1 MGAGG
6 SSTKDKSDKTE
17 KEKDRVLAKH
27 DKAPSSST
35 FLLLGT
41 MGVGKSTIAKQ
52 MQISFGSGFEQGDMA
67 ENRASIVKNVVAST
81 MTVIKEAPEDSFPES
96 VYTHLDTVA
105 ENNDVTS
112 PDDMALLKEALIGIW
127 KDEAFLKA
135 FDSFKPKSYSH
146 ELEYNAACWFKN
158 KLDAILE
165 ETYSPT
171 NEDVVKCRS
180 MTTTMKDTTFFYNEK
195 EFLLRDVGGQVQ
207 YRNQWKEAFAGA
219 QVVLYIVSLDDFHK
233 ESRKEKDGGEEST
246 SNRLVESRTLF
257 KDIVNSET
265 MGSVPYVLIFNK
277 TDLFA
282 ESLKTKP
289 LSICPIFSKAE
300 GQREGENFEEYTQ
313 RCHRYIRAYFSKVID
328 EKCAGGKGDKRPS
341 SHGSASSVVVS
352 VNSYFT
358 CATDT
363 ELFKSVMERSL
374 VAIWKLMETRLTKAG
389 F

>member
-1 MGAGG
+1 MGSGG
-6 SSTKDKSDKTE
+6 SSAKDNASSAAKSHE
-17 KEKDRVLAKH
+17 KHEKPA
-27 DKAPSSST
+27 AGSNT

-52 MQISFGSGFEQGDMA
+52 MQISFGSGFEEGDRT
-67 ENRASIVKNVVAST
+67 ENRKSIIKNVVSST
-81 MTVIKEAPEDSFPES
+81 MTVIKEAPADLFPDG
-96 VYTHLDTVA
+96 VYTHMDTIA

-112 PDDMALLKEALIGIW
+112 PEDMALLKEALLAIW
-127 KDEAFLKA
+127 KDESFLKA
-135 FDSFKPKSYSH
+135 FGAFKPKSYSH
-146 ELEYNAACWFKN
+146 ELEYNATCWFKN

-165 ETYSPT
+165 ENYSPT
-171 NEDVVKCRS
+171 DEDIVKSRS
-180 MTTTMKDTTFFYNEK
+180 MTTNVKDTTFFYNEK

-207 YRNQWKEAFAGA
+207 YRNQWKEAFSGA

-233 ESRKEKDGGEEST
+233 ESRKEKDDGVEST

-282 ESLKTKP
+282 ESLKTKS
-289 LSICPIFSKAE
+289 LSQCPIFSKAE
-300 GQREGENFEEYTQ
+300 GQRESESFEEYTE
-313 RCHRYIRAYFSKVID
+313 RCQRYIRSYFSKVVE
-328 EKCAGGKGDKRPS
+328 EKGGKNEKRPS
-341 SHGSASSVVVS
+341 MGSQEIIISVH
-352 VNSYFT
+352 SYFT

-374 VAIWKLMETRLTKAG
+374 IAIWKLMETRLTKAG